1 MPKRITLTLADTV
14 AEKLQVWSETRGQ
27 ALATVAA
34 LAIEL
39 HLMQIETKGELY
51 PKQESTDDG
60 QK

>member
-14 AEKLQVWSETRGQ
+14 AEKLQIWSETRGQ

-51 PKQESTDDG
+51 PKQDSTDGD
-60 QK
+60 K